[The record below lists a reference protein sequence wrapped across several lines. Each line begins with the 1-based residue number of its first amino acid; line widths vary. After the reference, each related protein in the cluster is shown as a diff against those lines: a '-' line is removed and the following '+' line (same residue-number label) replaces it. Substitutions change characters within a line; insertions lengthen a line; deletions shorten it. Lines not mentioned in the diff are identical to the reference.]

1 VAPCERAL
9 ALPPPTGGVTLRWT
23 RIVGARR
30 YCSHMSSI
38 ELVAD
43 TDASVSGAVA
53 AALGDL
59 TRAVDVL
66 QQHSLEWITG

>member
-1 VAPCERAL
+1 
-9 ALPPPTGGVTLRWT
+9 
-23 RIVGARR
+23 
-30 YCSHMSSI
+30 MSSI

>member
-1 VAPCERAL
+1 
-9 ALPPPTGGVTLRWT
+9 
-23 RIVGARR
+23 
-30 YCSHMSSI
+30 MSSI
-38 ELVAD
+38 ELVADTD